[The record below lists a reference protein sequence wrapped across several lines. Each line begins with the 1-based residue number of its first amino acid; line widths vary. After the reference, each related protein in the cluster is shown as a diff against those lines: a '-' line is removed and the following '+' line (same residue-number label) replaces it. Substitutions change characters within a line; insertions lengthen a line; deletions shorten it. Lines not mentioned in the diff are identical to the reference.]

1 VTITAPLYTSAPY
14 TCTNEVATYA
24 LRTQPDAAPPSG
36 WISFNADTR
45 VITINTSTNANAG
58 TYNLA
63 IKVTRDQSSI
73 TSTMNFVLVL
83 ANPCTTT
90 TITTT

>member
-1 VTITAPLYTSAPY
+1 MTITAPLYTSAPY

-45 VITINTSTNANAG
+45 VITINTSVNTNAG

-63 IKVTRDQSSI
+63 IKVTRNQSNKPD
-73 TSTMNFVLVL
+73 TMNFVVVL

-90 TITTT
+90 TIATT

>member
-1 VTITAPLYTSAPY
+1 MTITAPLYTSGPY

-36 WISFNADTR
+36 WITFDTATR
-45 VITINTSTNANAG
+45 VITLNNAVNANAG

-63 IKVTRDQSSI
+63 IKVTRDQS
-73 TSTMNFVLVL
+73 
-83 ANPCTTT
+83 
-90 TITTT
+90 